1 MNTHTMD
8 HNAIHHRTIH
18 SLTHTDVCA
27 ALFSLL
33 FLSMEMVGAT
43 SRAPWLRS
51 RQGGV
56 ARAQVIISRRC
67 PPPSCH
73 AAAGCWPGVQA
84 RRGERRVGA
93 QGSHESGVA
102 QSTARPRRGGDGLTT
117 GESVCGVTS
126 GADTAWRAA
135 RGQSHR
141 PIQLGRPRLLL
152 IRVRLGGRRGWEWGG
167 RHERRASGQRG
178 ARRERRAGGGR
189 SPERGEMSTWR
200 EWRGARRD
208 RGRSG

>member
-1 MNTHTMD
+1 MNTHTRIR
-8 HNAIHHRTIH
+8 NEIHHRTIH
-18 SLTHTDVCA
+18 SLTHHIVVRA
-27 ALFSLL
+27 ALFSRP
-33 FLSMEMVGAT
+33 LSLRVEMVGAT

-56 ARAQVIISRRC
+56 PWVQVIISCRC

-73 AAAGCWPGVQA
+73 AAARCWPGVQA

-93 QGSHESGVA
+93 QGSYESCVA

-126 GADTAWRAA
+126 GADAAWRAA

-152 IRVRLGGRRGWEWGG
+152 IRVRLGRGWGG

-189 SPERGEMSTWR
+189 SPERGEVSTWR